1 MNKIIAVLL
10 SLLVMGGTMSGIETD
25 NGQTE
30 VDTTPEAVTVSE
42 NASFTDKLYSAM
54 PKDKNYM
61 YSPFSIKSALA
72 MAANGANGSTKSEI
86 LDVLGIENLDTYN
99 EEMKSTIEKYS
110 ATDLL
115 RFDISNSIWLNT
127 DNAHYDF
134 SKDYT
139 DTIGKFYGGEVGK
152 VNNKN
157 ALPEINGWV
166 NKKTN
171 GKIPSIIND
180 SSFDAAL
187 INAIYFKAKWDD
199 TFSKKLTKPDI
210 FTDRNGKKSEI
221 AFMNDTREIPYGEL
235 DGVKVVELEYMTRS
249 SDTDASGEK
258 IKSIS
263 LDNTN
268 VSMFVLLT
276 DGEITEPEKIV
287 SEVYDEMTL
296 RKVRLSL
303 PKFKIEYSAQIA
315 KTLKALGIKSAF
327 ANADFGRMFDEKTDT
342 AISDIIHKTFIEVDE
357 DGTEAAAVTA
367 VVMVGSAAPRP
378 EEIIDFKADRPFTF
392 LIRDNKS
399 GETLFIG
406 EYAFAE

>member
-30 VDTTPEAVTVSE
+30 VNTTAEAITVSKS
-42 NASFTDKLYSAM
+42 ASFTDKLYSAM

-134 SKDYT
+134 SKDYI

-221 AFMNDTREIPYGEL
+221 AFMNDTRKIPYGEL

-249 SDTDASGEK
+249 SDTDASGEE

-327 ANADFGRMFDEKTDT
+327 ANADFSRMFDEKTDT

-378 EEIIDFKADRPFTF
+378 EEIIDFKADHPFTF

>member
-1 MNKIIAVLL
+1 MNKIIAILL
-10 SLLVMGGTMSGIETD
+10 SLMVMGGTMSGIENSTD
-25 NGQTE
+25 VAE
-30 VDTTPEAVTVSE
+30 VDSVSGNITVSDS
-42 NASFTDKLYSAM
+42 ASFTDKLYSAM

-86 LDVLGIENLDTYN
+86 LDILGIENLDTYN

-139 DTIGKFYGGEVGK
+139 DTIGKFYDGEVGK
-152 VNNKN
+152 VNNEN

-199 TFSKKLTKPDI
+199 TFDKQDTRPDI
-210 FTDRNGKKSEI
+210 FTDRNGKKTEI
-221 AFMNDTREIPYGEL
+221 DFMHTMRKYPYAEKS
-235 DGVKVVELEYMTRS
+235 GVKV
-249 SDTDASGEK
+249 
-258 IKSIS
+258 IS
-263 LDNTN
+263 LDYLTRGTTGNPLNPTNDSSVRLDAN
-268 VSMFVLLT
+268 VSMFILLSY
-276 DGEITEPEKIV
+276 GEITEPEKIV
-287 SEVYDEMTL
+287 SEVYDDMTL
-296 RKVRLSL
+296 RKVNLSL

-315 KTLKALGIKSAF
+315 QTLKALGIKSAF
-327 ANADFGRMFDEKTDT
+327 ANANFGRMFDEKTDT

>member
-42 NASFTDKLYSAM
+42 SASFTDKLYSAM

-86 LDVLGIENLDTYN
+86 LDVLEIENLDTYN

-221 AFMNDTREIPYGEL
+221 AFMNDTRKIPYGEL

-249 SDTDASGEK
+249 SDTDASGEE

-327 ANADFGRMFDEKTDT
+327 ANADFSRMFDEKTDT

-378 EEIIDFKADRPFTF
+378 EEIIDFKADHPFTF